1 MVSHLSVVRFY
12 LSVRLSRHARLMST
26 RGQTILSWSQPM
38 PRTRLATRISIL
50 GLLAFAAKAS
60 AQTSGASGA
69 SGASAAPHTIV
80 ITLIEQPGTHPYA
93 FQPAT
98 FTAQHGDTLRF
109 VQGASVMHDVHFT
122 KMPKGAKLGGAAT
135 SQYLTAKGQT
145 YVIVVDS
152 RFVAGTYEI
161 VCDPHDMVG
170 MHAFLSVEGATNGGG
185 APK

>member
-1 MVSHLSVVRFY
+1 ML
-12 LSVRLSRHARLMST
+12 
-26 RGQTILSWSQPM
+26 
-38 PRTRLATRISIL
+38 RTRLATRISIL

-69 SGASAAPHTIV
+69 SAAPHTIV

-93 FQPAT
+93 FQPAA

-122 KMPKGAKLGGAAT
+122 KMPKGAKLGSAAT

-170 MHAFLSVEGATNGGG
+170 MHAFLSVEGATSTGS

>member
-1 MVSHLSVVRFY
+1 
-12 LSVRLSRHARLMST
+12 MS
-26 RGQTILSWSQPM
+26 W
-38 PRTRLATRISIL
+38 TRLATGISSL
-50 GLLAFAAKAS
+50 GLLAFAATAS
-60 AQTSGASGA
+60 AQTSGAA
-69 SGASAAPHTIV
+69 VASAPPHTIV

-93 FQPAT
+93 FQPAA
-98 FTAQHGDTLRF
+98 FTAQRGDTLRF

-152 RFVAGTYEI
+152 RFVPGTYEI

-170 MHAFLSVEGATNGGG
+170 MHAFLSVESATNAGG

>member
-1 MVSHLSVVRFY
+1 
-12 LSVRLSRHARLMST
+12 
-26 RGQTILSWSQPM
+26 M
-38 PRTRLATRISIL
+38 PRTRLATGISIV
-50 GLLAFAAKAS
+50 GLLAFAATAS
-60 AQTSGASGA
+60 AQTSGAA
-69 SGASAAPHTIV
+69 GASAAPHTIV

-98 FTAQHGDTLRF
+98 FSAQRGDTLRF

-152 RFVAGTYEI
+152 RFVPGTYEI

-170 MHAFLSVEGATNGGG
+170 MHAFLSVESSTNAGG